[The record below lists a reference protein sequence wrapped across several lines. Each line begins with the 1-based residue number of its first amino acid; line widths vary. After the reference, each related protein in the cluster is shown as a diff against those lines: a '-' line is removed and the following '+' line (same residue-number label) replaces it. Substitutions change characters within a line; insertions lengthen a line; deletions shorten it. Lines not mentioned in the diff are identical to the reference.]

1 MGLLFVSNALSLL
14 QNQMIILLKYNLWSE
29 INVVQAIFAL
39 CIHAL
44 ETIMEAL
51 LWRAEIDEK
60 RSKKDK

>member
-1 MGLLFVSNALSLL
+1 
-14 QNQMIILLKYNLWSE
+14 MIILLKYNLWSE